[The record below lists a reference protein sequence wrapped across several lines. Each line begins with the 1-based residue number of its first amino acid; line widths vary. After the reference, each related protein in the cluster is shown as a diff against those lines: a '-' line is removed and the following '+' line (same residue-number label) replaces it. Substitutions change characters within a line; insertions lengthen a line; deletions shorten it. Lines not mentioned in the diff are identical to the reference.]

1 MVTRVNPFSGRV
13 DLGISDVDIFDTK
26 TKTLDDLF
34 GNVTPANV
42 KGLWLFDQNG
52 ASSGITDRA
61 TLGGATAHPV
71 TLRDGALAAINAN
84 VCTPDLLGMAPCL
97 GLDATHLW
105 NTPDHNDFTAALTA
119 LSIIWAGRPADLTDC
134 TFAAKLDL
142 TTGTEQREWG
152 LFTDANDK
160 LFFNIYDNTAPATLG
175 RSFNTA
181 ITADENGIHSYI
193 GTYNGGTLASG
204 IKIYRDGLVVDDT
217 NNTSGTFTTMRNTT
231 SLVGSYYKNAGGNV
245 YAHCKARTAIFAVV
259 AENLSAVQAARIDAV
274 LRGWLGVNY

>member
-13 DLGISDVDIFDTK
+13 DLGISDADIFGAK
-26 TKTLDDLF
+26 TKTLNDFIGL
-34 GNVTPANV
+34 VTPANV

-61 TLGGATAHPV
+61 TLGGATAHPA
-71 TLRDGALAAINAN
+71 TLRDGGLAAINAN
-84 VCTPDLLGMAPCL
+84 VCAPGLLGLAPCL

-105 NTPDHNDFTAALTA
+105 NTPDSADFTAALTA
-119 LSIIWAGRPADLTDC
+119 LSVIWAGKPVDLTDC

-152 LFTDANDK
+152 FFTDGNDK
-160 LFFNIYDNTAPATLG
+160 IFFNIYDNIAPAIIG
-175 RSFNTA
+175 RYYNTA

-204 IKIYRDGLVVDDT
+204 IKIYKDGLVVDDT
-217 NNTSGTFTTMRNTT
+217 NNTSGSFTTMRNTT
-231 SLVGSYYKNAGGNV
+231 SLVGSYYKSTGGAI
-245 YAHCKARTAIFAVV
+245 YAPCKGKAAIAAIV
-259 AENLSAVQAARIDAV
+259 AENLSAVQAARIDAL
-274 LRGWLGVNY
+274 LRGWLGANY